1 MLLNDIN
8 GPIAFR
14 HFENMGGG
22 KVAAPEKVALV
33 CDHFVPA
40 PNAPA
45 ARLLGDMRRF
55 AEQKGIEH
63 FYDAGKGG
71 IEHTLIPEQGLLA
84 LGISS
89 RAVIPIPGRRG
100 HSTRLAPA

>member
-1 MLLNDIN
+1 MTRTRRSGQRGPAKVDLVLLNDIN

-40 PNAPA
+40 PTHLQRGCWATCGA
-45 ARLLGDMRRF
+45 SQSRR
-55 AEQKGIEH
+55 A
-63 FYDAGKGG
+63 
-71 IEHTLIPEQGLLA
+71 
-84 LGISS
+84 
-89 RAVIPIPGRRG
+89 
-100 HSTRLAPA
+100 